1 MCRWMAYS
9 GPPIYLDD
17 ILFKADNSLVR
28 QSLNARWSHV
38 VTNGDGFGI
47 GWYGTRGQP
56 GLYRD
61 ILPAWNDDNL
71 REVAEQ
77 VSSGLFFAHVR
88 AATGGSATSRANC
101 HPFRYGDWL
110 FMHNG
115 AIGDF
120 ASLRRELDLAIPDH
134 LYRHK
139 AGTTDS
145 ETIFYLLLANGLE
158 RDPGAAFATTVD
170 MVLGAMRAHGITSP
184 FRFAAI
190 ATDGERL
197 VAVRY
202 SSDRQSPSLF
212 YGLGAAGSGE
222 SIMILSE
229 PADQDTGHWA
239 EVPESSLVFAGDGAL
254 HVQPF
259 APAEP
264 ACGGAVPVAGAQGH

>member
-9 GPPIYLDD
+9 GPPIYLDTV
-17 ILFKADNSLVR
+17 LFRADNSLVS

-47 GWYGTRGQP
+47 GWYGARGAP

-61 ILPAWNDDNL
+61 VLPAWNDDNL

-77 VSSGLFFAHVR
+77 VQSGLFFAHVR
-88 AATGGSATSRANC
+88 AATGGSPTARVNC
-101 HPFRYGDWL
+101 HPFRHGNWL

-115 AIGDF
+115 AIGEF
-120 ASLRRELDLAIPDH
+120 ARLRRELDLAIPEA

-145 ETIFYLLLANGLE
+145 ETIFYLLLAHGLE
-158 RDPGAAFATTVD
+158 TDPAGAYAATVD
-170 MVLGAMRAHGITSP
+170 LVERTMAQQGVTAP

-197 VAVRY
+197 IAIRY

-212 YGLGAAGSGE
+212 YGMGVAGTRD
-222 SIMILSE
+222 SIMIMSE
-229 PADQDTGHWA
+229 PADEDTGHWS
-239 EVPESSLVFAGDGAL
+239 EVPEGSVVYAGGGAL
-254 HVQPF
+254 HVEAF
-259 APAEP
+259 AP
-264 ACGGAVPVAGAQGH
+264 GGACVAPENLC

>member
-9 GPPIYLDD
+9 GPPIFLDE

-47 GWYGTRGQP
+47 GWYGARGRP
-56 GLYRD
+56 GVYRD
-61 ILPAWNDDNL
+61 VLPAWNDENL

-77 VSSGLFFAHVR
+77 VESGLFFAHVR

-101 HPFRYGDWL
+101 HPFRHENWM

-120 ASLRRELDLAIPDH
+120 ASVRRELDLAIPED

-145 ETIFYLLLANGLE
+145 ETIFYLLLANGLADDPAGAYEATVALVE
-158 RDPGAAFATTVD
+158 RTMERHGVD
-170 MVLGAMRAHGITSP
+170 AP
-184 FRFAAI
+184 FRFAAV
-190 ATDGERL
+190 ATDGARL
-197 VAVRY
+197 HAIRY
-202 SSDRQSPSLF
+202 SSDGQSPSLF
-212 YGLGAAGSGE
+212 WGRGAAGGTGSV
-222 SIMILSE
+222 MILSE
-229 PADQDTGHWA
+229 PADENGGNWT
-239 EVPESSLVFAGDGAL
+239 EVPEASLVTAAGGDVRIEPFVRAPDREAL
-254 HVQPF
+254 R
-259 APAEP
+259 A
-264 ACGGAVPVAGAQGH
+264 

>member
-1 MCRWMAYS
+1 MCRWMAYA
-9 GPPIYLDD
+9 GPPIYLDTV
-17 ILFKADNSLVR
+17 LFRADNSLVR
-28 QSLNARWSHV
+28 QSLHARWSHV

-47 GWYGTRGQP
+47 GWYGDRDAP

-61 ILPAWNDDNL
+61 VLPAWNDQNL

-77 VSSGLFFAHVR
+77 VSSRLFFAHVR
-88 AATGGSATSRANC
+88 AATGGSVTARTNC
-101 HPFRYGDWL
+101 HPFRHGRWL

-120 ASLRRELDLAIPDH
+120 AVLRRELDLAIPEG

-139 AGTTDS
+139 EGTTDS

-158 RDPGAAFATTVD
+158 ADPAGAYGATVD
-170 MVLGAMRAHGITSP
+170 LVQGAMRKHGITAP

-197 VAVRY
+197 IAIRY

-212 YGLGAAGSGE
+212 YGIGVAGSDA
-222 SIMILSE
+222 SIMIMSE
-229 PADQDTGHWA
+229 PADEGDGNWA
-239 EVPESSLVFAGDGAL
+239 EVPESSLVLAGGGAL
-254 HVQPF
+254 HVSPF
-259 APAEP
+259 APRA
-264 ACGGAVPVAGAQGH
+264 AA

>member
-9 GPPIYLDD
+9 GPPIFLDE

-71 REVAEQ
+71 REMSEQ
-77 VSSGLFFAHVR
+77 ISSGLFFAHVR
-88 AATGGSATSRANC
+88 AATGGSATARSNC
-101 HPFRYGDWL
+101 HPFRYGNWL

-120 ASLRRELDLAIPDH
+120 ASLRRELDLGIPDR

-158 RDPGAAFATTVD
+158 DDAETAFAITVE
-170 MVLGAMRAHGITSP
+170 MVHAAMDARGISAP
-184 FRFAAI
+184 FRFSAV
-190 ATDGERL
+190 ATDGAR
-197 VAVRY
+197 VYAIRY
-202 SSDRQSPSLF
+202 SSDRQSPSMF
-212 YGLGAAGSGE
+212 YGLGAAGNAGSVT
-222 SIMILSE
+222 ILSE
-229 PADQDTGHWA
+229 PADQDTGHWT
-239 EVPESSLVFAGDGAL
+239 EVPEASLVFAGDGAL
-254 HVQPF
+254 CVKPF
-259 APAEP
+259 QRALQRRPEI
-264 ACGGAVPVAGAQGH
+264 VAHTA